1 VDLIFVKGI
10 TLSRLAYGDP
20 FIKTSSDIDILVKA
34 EDIEKA
40 AGLLRELGLRP
51 LVPADAS
58 LGGLVRWHAASK
70 ESAWIK
76 SDTGQVVELHTRLVD
91 NERLIPAIGMSSP
104 RQEVEIGPGR
114 TLPTLCDY
122 DLVAYLFVHGA
133 CSAWYRLKWIADVSA
148 ILSRMDAG
156 EIERV
161 YRFARARSAGRAAAQ
176 ALLLAQRLFDAPVSS
191 VLANELKG
199 DPVNRML
206 VEVALRKL
214 LKAQEPTERFGG
226 TAIFHLSRP
235 FLLEG
240 WAFALNDLGRQIQ
253 DIARRR
259 LFFR

>member
-1 VDLIFVKGI
+1 
-10 TLSRLAYGDP
+10 
-20 FIKTSSDIDILVKA
+20 
-34 EDIEKA
+34 
-40 AGLLRELGLRP
+40 
-51 LVPADAS
+51 
-58 LGGLVRWHAASK
+58 
-70 ESAWIK
+70 
-76 SDTGQVVELHTRLVD
+76 
-91 NERLIPAIGMSSP
+91 
-104 RQEVEIGPGR
+104 
-114 TLPTLCDY
+114 LCDY

-148 ILSRMDAG
+148 ILGRMDAG
-156 EIERV
+156 EVERV

-176 ALLLAQRLFDAPVSS
+176 ALLLAQRLIDAPVSS
-191 VLANELKG
+191 VLANELNG